1 MVRVA
6 RTLEDPDLAANRQT
20 ASLAA
25 LALLLGL
32 VVAGLFL
39 IDRLRVEAARQ
50 DCALAGRSLCVV
62 LGGR

>member
-6 RTLEDPDLAANRQT
+6 RILEDPDLAANRQT

-39 IDRLRVEAARQ
+39 IERLRVEAARQ
-50 DCALAGRSLCVV
+50 DCALSGRSFCLV
-62 LGGR
+62 LGSR